1 MKPLKRDTPKFLENS
16 RVITEVQKQ
25 WWDHLF
31 TNAETIYA
39 FAPKKPSLRCS
50 QQDGKYKAQASKTF
64 QRYGVLLIFK
74 LLTNVK
80 LNIKRNFS

>member
-1 MKPLKRDTPKFLENS
+1 MKPLKRDIPKFLENS
-16 RVITEVQKQ
+16 RVIK

-39 FAPKKPSLRCS
+39 FAPEKPSLRCS
-50 QQDGKYKAQASKTF
+50 QEDGKYTAQASKTF